1 MRVDLGGSFR
11 QSPGKSVSGTSAS
24 IRLQALFLTSRSVK
38 AERET
43 AGLHGRPVLVLE
55 RPVAGLPFPDWDRP
69 LAETWTIS
77 DPVIEAVR
85 RVGSDRALSADR
97 IESALTTVAVYVLP
111 WGVAASEANG
121 FVGTRYGLPPAAAVP
136 VVLALRNEVANG
148 ADANAAT
155 GWVGRASI
163 DRTMIQRIATD
174 VVSLM
179 DRGSLEEALSR
190 GVCEPV
196 DFDQPLNTPGAPH
209 GEQ

>member
-1 MRVDLGGSFR
+1 MTEIVASWIEFAEIGAAQLTVLHVGPQACSAVDRNQPARIRRAIRPPRASLDPLAKPHPWQSAGSLFYR
-11 QSPGKSVSGTSAS
+11 S
-24 IRLQALFLTSRSVK
+24 RLDPPTPWQ
-38 AERET
+38 T

-148 ADANAAT
+148 ADANALA
-155 GWVGRASI
+155 R
-163 DRTMIQRIATD
+163 
-174 VVSLM
+174 
-179 DRGSLEEALSR
+179 
-190 GVCEPV
+190 P
-196 DFDQPLNTPGAPH
+196 
-209 GEQ
+209 